1 MPESRRRP
9 DRPTDP
15 ASPCRSPR
23 LARRAQQGALAGL
36 RRASRPGARE
46 TQHLRARRRRTGEP
60 RTHPRPAGWPW
71 SPQRRRSLSRCP
83 SPFDAECNALAG
95 NLVRPSCIEPVTPRH
110 TVRKMRRGLRVL
122 IVEDESL
129 VSLFLQG
136 VLQDLGHSVSGV
148 APSLRTALAIA
159 AGTPSDLAIVD
170 IGLAGDGGDGID
182 AAIALRNRYGI
193 PALLMSGIAFDNVGP
208 RLYDA

>member
-1 MPESRRRP
+1 MGWKWGAGGGSGE
-9 DRPTDP
+9 TGH
-15 ASPCRSPR
+15 
-23 LARRAQQGALAGL
+23 RAYDMTLEPSTIAG
-36 RRASRPGARE
+36 RA
-46 TQHLRARRRRTGEP
+46 
-60 RTHPRPAGWPW
+60 
-71 SPQRRRSLSRCP
+71 
-83 SPFDAECNALAG
+83 
-95 NLVRPSCIEPVTPRH
+95 
-110 TVRKMRRGLRVL
+110 RGLRVL

-182 AAIALRNRYGI
+182 AA
-193 PALLMSGIAFDNVGP
+193 MAFP
-208 RLYDA
+208 PC

>member
-1 MPESRRRP
+1 MTLEPS
-9 DRPTDP
+9 TI
-15 ASPCRSPR
+15 
-23 LARRAQQGALAGL
+23 AG
-36 RRASRPGARE
+36 RAS
-46 TQHLRARRRRTGEP
+46 
-60 RTHPRPAGWPW
+60 
-71 SPQRRRSLSRCP
+71 
-83 SPFDAECNALAG
+83 
-95 NLVRPSCIEPVTPRH
+95 
-110 TVRKMRRGLRVL
+110 GLRVL

-182 AAIALRNRYGI
+182 AAVALRSRYGI
-193 PALLMSGIAFDNVGP
+193 PALLMTGASFDDVGP
-208 RLYDA
+208 RLHDAQPVGFLSKPYTESDVATALQTALERMSAA